1 MGTELV
7 RWGIMEM
14 EKLGLAMY
22 LEASQAGLG
31 LYRKLGFREVDV
43 GVVRAEEWDGDHDRR
58 YIAMVKDSAIR
69 VKEEGGDEEEE
80 EEEGEAEVKVG
91 ERV

>member
-1 MGTELV
+1 MGAELV

-58 YIAMVKDSAIR
+58 YIAMVKDSAVR
-69 VKEEGGDEEEE
+69 GKEGGEKEKE

-91 ERV
+91 ERA

>member
-1 MGTELV
+1 MGAELV

-22 LEASQAGLG
+22 LEASQAGFG

-58 YIAMVKDSAIR
+58 YIAMVKDSAVR
-69 VKEEGGDEEEE
+69 GKEGGEKEKE

-91 ERV
+91 ERA

>member
-58 YIAMVKDSAIR
+58 YIAMVR
-69 VKEEGGDEEEE
+69 GKEKEGEKEEEE
-80 EEEGEAEVKVG
+80 QEGEAEVKVG
-91 ERV
+91 ERA

>member
-7 RWGIMEM
+7 QWGIVEM
-14 EKLGLAMY
+14 ERLGLAMY

-31 LYRKLGFREVDV
+31 LYRKLGFRDVDV

-69 VKEEGGDEEEE
+69 GKEEEGEEEKE

-91 ERV
+91 ERA

>member
-1 MGTELV
+1 MELV

-31 LYRKLGFREVDV
+31 LHRKLGFREVDV

-58 YIAMVKDSAIR
+58 YIAMVKDPAIR
-69 VKEEGGDEEEE
+69 GKEGGEKEKE

-91 ERV
+91 ERA

>member
-7 RWGIMEM
+7 QWGIMEM

-58 YIAMVKDSAIR
+58 YIAMVKDSAITG
-69 VKEEGGDEEEE
+69 KKGGEKEEEE
-80 EEEGEAEVKVG
+80 Q
-91 ERV
+91 

>member
-7 RWGIMEM
+7 QWGIVEM
-14 EKLGLAMY
+14 ERLGLAVY
-22 LEASQAGLG
+22 LEASQARLG

-69 VKEEGGDEEEE
+69 GKEEGGEEEEE

-91 ERV
+91 ERA